1 MNIIVAV
8 DQNWAIGKNGQLLF
22 HISEDLKRFRTLTTG
37 HCVVYGRKT
46 LETFPEGKPLPNRDN
61 VVITSN
67 PDYQVDAMVAHNFD
81 ELRRIVHDYPTTE
94 VDIIGGASIYEQLL
108 PYCDTAYVTK
118 IDADTKEADAF
129 FPNLDI
135 DPHWELI
142 DEGPIQQSDEHQ
154 YRFVTYH
161 NNQPLDF

>member
-1 MNIIVAV
+1 MNLIVAV

-46 LETFPEGKPLPNRDN
+46 LETFPGGKPLPNRDN
-61 VVITSN
+61 VVLTSN
-67 PDYQVDAMVAHNFD
+67 PDYQVDAKVAHNFD
-81 ELRRIVHDYPTTE
+81 ELRQIIRDYPTTQ

-108 PYCDTAYVTK
+108 PYCDTAYVTIVEDK
-118 IDADTKEADAF
+118 VEEVDAF
-129 FPNLDI
+129 FPNLDL
-135 DPHWELI
+135 DPHWDLI
-142 DEGPIQQSDEHQ
+142 DEGPIQQSGDYQ

>member
-1 MNIIVAV
+1 MNLIVAV

-46 LETFPEGKPLPNRDN
+46 LETFPGGKPLPNRDN
-61 VVITSN
+61 VVLTSN
-67 PDYQVDAMVAHNFD
+67 PEYQVNAKVAHNFD
-81 ELRRIVHDYPTTE
+81 ELRQIIRDYPTTQ

-108 PYCDTAYVTK
+108 PYCDTAYVTIVEDK
-118 IDADTKEADAF
+118 VEAADAY
-129 FPNLDI
+129 FPNLDL
-135 DPHWELI
+135 DPHWDLI
-142 DEGPIQQSDEHQ
+142 DEGPIQQSGDYQ

-161 NNQPLDF
+161 NNQSLDF